1 MSGYLYKTI
10 STLAHDLATT
20 YDGRLKSPESRVD
33 VVNFVLEQ
41 LARMPWFLRIGVML
55 GTAVFGANRVFF
67 GGTPFHRQ
75 KSKNRAAQ
83 TEAWKRSRL
92 AICRD
97 LMKFYTSLVA
107 LAVYSETG
115 TECSRDVS

>member
-20 YDGRLKSPESRVD
+20 YDDGLTPLESRVG

-41 LARMPWFLRIGVML
+41 LARMPWFLRVGVKL
-55 GTAVFGANRVFF
+55 CTAGFGVSRVFF
-67 GGTPFHRQ
+67 EGTLFHRQ
-75 KSKNRAAQ
+75 KPLNRAAQ
-83 TEAWKRSRL
+83 VEAWKRSRL

-97 LMKFYTSLVA
+97 LIKFYTSLVV
-107 LAVYSETG
+107 LSLYSRTG
-115 TECSRDVS
+115 TECSEDVS